1 MDNHNMSN
9 LTVKQN
15 IKENRIDR
23 RLLKKQKMTEN
34 ANTHIIAI
42 LKIYCYIVICCQYVM
57 NISFVI

>member
-1 MDNHNMSN
+1 MEHHNMSN

-34 ANTHIIAI
+34 ANTH
-42 LKIYCYIVICCQYVM
+42 LM
-57 NISFVI
+57 LF